1 MVTGYGSG
9 RQRAVVEGLNRI
21 TLLWTD
27 GDLSI
32 AVDGR
37 VWDQEKFWDSWYSG
51 LDKLK
56 LLYQWEGVFWLGL
69 KSKRQGNCV
78 SRDVGFPET
87 ARHTHREGLGW
98 LISDRAEAGEK
109 EVTVLYQ
116 QPGVQTR

>member
-56 LLYQWEGVFWLGL
+56 LLYQWEGSFWLGL
-69 KSKRQGNCV
+69 KSKRQGNRV
-78 SRDVGFPET
+78 SRDVGFP
-87 ARHTHREGLGW
+87 
-98 LISDRAEAGEK
+98 
-109 EVTVLYQ
+109 
-116 QPGVQTR
+116 